1 MYPTAKLG
9 VFIPGQRRVSPLAG
23 ALRCIEVVLLA
34 VDMPTIPGSTLM
46 PALDE
51 VTRGDLAYLRLHG
64 RNPNYLKAKSA
75 AERHVY
81 EYSTSD
87 LTSIAKRVT
96 ALAEKATRVHVIANN
111 HAEDFAP
118 KTALALKQ
126 LLAGAIQ

>member
-1 MYPTAKLG
+1 LEPS
-9 VFIPGQRRVSPLAG
+9 FIPKNHVLTELDALVEKLRPHALAIELRHSDWVTAAQREQTLGYFRDHSLVW
-23 ALRCIEVVLLA
+23 VA
-34 VDMPTIPGSTLM
+34 VDMPTIPGPTLM

-96 ALAEKATRVHVIANN
+96 ALAEK
-111 HAEDFAP
+111 
-118 KTALALKQ
+118 
-126 LLAGAIQ
+126 